1 MAAAIAVS
9 FLTPAAGLCGE
20 DVECQVD
27 TAARFAPIYRLDY
40 TSVTEKRCLPGHPA
54 TVYEQRKAGNDRD
67 ICEDDITKL
76 ENVPIFYHYGVRLLD
91 SPPRWAECE
100 SGAVVIDYWIWYSH
114 QPACL
119 KINTIQNGQR
129 ATNEYGAHRA
139 DWEKVVVHIMDEV
152 KKVRYHQHS
161 GSYTKHRD
169 NVEFVDSH
177 PVAYVGQDS
186 HGSYHNE
193 GGTGNCLYF
202 QDFRR
207 FEDPQLKVDGWK
219 NLISIKNHTE
229 MPEWFTSPGE
239 YLDGF
244 PNPAKLKKRSGCK
257 KSSCSGLDSW
267 NAATGICTGVSCG
280 CRKSDYCEDIKFGDI
295 TDKKPCEDTT
305 LNEIST
311 GGKNLINK
319 LLDRG
324 AQVSGTSALRSLWAL
339 WAIVLSVLSML

>member
-1 MAAAIAVS
+1 MMRQWHAAAIVVS

-20 DVECQVD
+20 DVGCQND
-27 TAARFAPIYRLDY
+27 TAARFAPVYRLDY

-54 TVYEQRKAGNDRD
+54 TVYEQRKAGNDED
-67 ICEDDITKL
+67 ICEDDVTKL
-76 ENVPIFYHYGVRLLD
+76 ENVPIFYQYE
-91 SPPRWAECE
+91 ECS

-119 KINTIQNGQR
+119 QIKVSGIMND
-129 ATNEYGAHRA
+129 EYGAHRA
-139 DWEKVVVHIMDEV
+139 DWEHVVVHIHNDEV

-161 GSYTKHRD
+161 GSYTKHRSS
-169 NVEFVDSH
+169 VEFVDTH

-186 HGSYHNE
+186 HGSYHDE

-202 QDFRR
+202 QDYRR
-207 FEDPQLKVDGWK
+207 FQDPQLKVDGWK

-244 PNPAKLKKRSGCK
+244 PNPASLQGRSGCRK
-257 KSSCSGLDSW
+257 PSCDGLDSW
-267 NAATGICTGVSCG
+267 IAATEVCTGTSCG

-295 TDKKPCEDTT
+295 TDTKPCEDTSFNDIT
-305 LNEIST
+305 
-311 GGKNLINK
+311 KNL
-319 LLDRG
+319 LDQLHS
-324 AQVSGTSALRSLWAL
+324 AQVSGTSALRSLWA
-339 WAIVLSVLSML
+339 IVLPVFLHCW